1 MVRIDPVLAIPLL
14 SNLGDIAFKV
24 DLEIATLAMT
34 KIDRYLLFLYS
45 RVFLICLLT
54 LSGLLIVIQLFTNL
68 DELIAYGKVRG
79 SFALGL
85 AEYFSPYMLNIYDR
99 MCGFLTLLATMFVIS
114 WLYRTHEMTAL
125 LAAGISKG
133 RILRPILVLSGIL
146 ILVAAVS
153 RELLVPRYS
162 TMLSKTPQELL
173 GESIRPIRPT
183 EDVEMGILIAGKNLQ
198 PATMSINLPIFRFL
212 GPASTVTQ
220 QITGLSAKF
229 LEGDE
234 THPAGYLVLEPKS
247 ADPLIGK
254 SSVKTEK
261 GFFLFLPTDTA
272 WLKPNECFVPSKLE
286 FDVLRGGTAKQFAS
300 TSDLI
305 WRMRNQSHY
314 YGAELTVLV
323 HTRFIQPLLDFTQLL
338 IGIPMILSNRNR
350 NLVSMLISC
359 ILGYAAFFGVSIG
372 MQTLGANET
381 LLSPAAAAWAPL
393 LIFGPFAWAQS
404 SKAMQS

>member
-1 MVRIDPVLAIPLL
+1 
-14 SNLGDIAFKV
+14 LGDIAFKV

-45 RVFLICLLT
+45 RVFVICFLT

-146 ILVAAVS
+146 ILVAAAS
-153 RELLVPRYS
+153 REYLVPRYS

-183 EDVEMGILIAGKNLQ
+183 EDVEMGLLIAGRNLQ
-198 PATMSINLPIFRFL
+198 PANMTINQPIFRFL
-212 GPASTVTQ
+212 GPASIVTQ
-220 QITGLSAKF
+220 QITGYSAKF
-229 LEGDE
+229 LAADE

-247 ADPLIGK
+247 ADPLAGK
-254 SSVKTEK
+254 NSVRTDKAD
-261 GFFLFLPTDTA
+261 FLFLPTDTT

-314 YGAELTVLV
+314 YGADLTVIV
-323 HTRFIQPLLDFTQLL
+323 HKRFIQPLLDFTQLL

-350 NLVSMLISC
+350 NLVSMLLSC

-372 MQTLGANET
+372 MHTLGANET